1 MLGHQKEIVLLCRC
15 PTKYMQCRVYGMRT
29 DFIMLKNKHSSLI
42 QWTIAFSKKQNRNY
56 CYGKCQQYN
65 PIANIESD
73 ALKAMQKLNIAKEC
87 YGKRGM
93 QNLVRNCMTEIGG
106 FLNNIIG
113 ICKTCESV
121 N

>member
-1 MLGHQKEIVLLCRC
+1 MLECQKEFVLLCRC

-29 DFIMLKNKHSSLI
+29 DFIMLKNKHSSLV

-65 PIANIESD
+65 PIANIKSNARE
-73 ALKAMQKLNIAKEC
+73 ALQKLVIAKEC
-87 YGKRGM
+87 YGKIGM
-93 QNLVRNCMTEIGG
+93 QNVVR
-106 FLNNIIG
+106 FLNNIIE
-113 ICKTCESV
+113 ICKTSESV